1 MSQSP
6 DWRHSLQ
13 FSAEPASASLARAF
27 VSSRLLRA
35 GVPQLEDDVLL
46 VVSEL
51 VTNAITHARTP
62 VTVTLERSGPC
73 VVLTVC
79 DLSPSVPVMR
89 TADAMAGGGRGLMIV
104 DVLSGDW
111 GVKVSPSGSK
121 TVWAAF
127 EVQDDVVAVS

>member
-1 MSQSP
+1 MSQIP
-6 DWRHSLQ
+6 DWCHSLQ
-13 FSAEPASASLARAF
+13 FSAEPASASRARAF
-27 VSSRLLRA
+27 VSSHLA
-35 GVPQLEDDVLL
+35 GDGVPQLEDDVLL

-62 VTVTLERSGPC
+62 VTVMLERSGPC

-79 DLSPSVPVMR
+79 DLSPTVPVMR
-89 TADAMAGGGRGLMIV
+89 AADAMAGGGRGLMIV
-104 DVLSGDW
+104 DVLSRDW
-111 GVKVSPSGSK
+111 GVRVGPSGSK

>member
-1 MSQSP
+1 MSEIP
-6 DWRHSLQ
+6 DWCHSQ
-13 FSAEPASASLARAF
+13 QVSAEPASASRARAF
-27 VSSRLLRA
+27 VASHLLRH
-35 GVPQLEDDVLL
+35 GVPQLQDDLSL

-62 VTVTLERSGPC
+62 VTVILERSGPS

-89 TADAMAGGGRGLMIV
+89 PADAMAGGGRGLMIV

-111 GVKVSPSGSK
+111 GVRVGPSGSK

-127 EVQDDVVAVS
+127 EVEDDVVAVS